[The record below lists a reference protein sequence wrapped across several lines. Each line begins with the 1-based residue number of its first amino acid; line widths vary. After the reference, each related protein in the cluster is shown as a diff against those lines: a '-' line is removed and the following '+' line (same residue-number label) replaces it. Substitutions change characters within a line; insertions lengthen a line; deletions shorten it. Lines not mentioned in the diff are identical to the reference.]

1 MERRVFM
8 KLRRLAALTGALALL
23 GFSGCIPDFMMP
35 KGEKPVLYLYPPEE
49 TTVTVSL
56 SLDGELTCAYP
67 AMEEGGWTVTAR
79 PDGAL
84 VDEAGREY
92 PYLFWE
98 GTLAAKWDFS
108 SGFVVEGSR
117 TADFLEEKLALLG
130 LTDREAADFITYWLP
145 RMEGNAYNLIAFQQD
160 TYTQAAALSISPA
173 PDTLLRV
180 FMAYRPLTKA
190 VRVPEQLLEAAPP
203 REGFTAVEWGGCVCE

>member
-1 MERRVFM
+1 M

-23 GFSGCIPDFMMP
+23 GFSGCIPDSMMP
-35 KGEKPVLYLYPPEE
+35 KARKPVLYLYPPEE

-98 GTLAAKWDFS
+98 GILAAKWDFS

-130 LTDREAADFITYWLP
+130 LTDREAADLITYWLP
-145 RMEGNAYNLIAFQQD
+145 PYGRKRLQSHCLSAGYVYAGGGTLHLPGAGYV
-160 TYTQAAALSISPA
+160 AAGLHGLQTVDKGGPGAGAAIGGRPA
-173 PDTLLRV
+173 PGGLHSGGMGRLRV
-180 FMAYRPLTKA
+180 
-190 VRVPEQLLEAAPP
+190 
-203 REGFTAVEWGGCVCE
+203 

>member
-35 KGEKPVLYLYPPEE
+35 KARKPVLYLYPPEE

-98 GTLAAKWDFS
+98 GTLAAEM
-108 SGFVVEGSR
+108 GFFRGFGGGGKPHGG
-117 TADFLEEKLALLG
+117 FLEEKLALLG

>member
-79 PDGAL
+79 PDGTL

-92 PYLFWE
+92 PCLFWE
-98 GTLAAKWDFS
+98 GTLAAEWDFS

>member
-1 MERRVFM
+1 
-8 KLRRLAALTGALALL
+8 
-23 GFSGCIPDFMMP
+23 
-35 KGEKPVLYLYPPEE
+35 
-49 TTVTVSL
+49 
-56 SLDGELTCAYP
+56 
-67 AMEEGGWTVTAR
+67 MEEGGWTVTAR

-190 VRVPEQLLEAAPP
+190 VPGAGAAIGGRPAPGGLHSGGMGRLRV
-203 REGFTAVEWGGCVCE
+203 

>member
-1 MERRVFM
+1 M

-98 GTLAAKWDFS
+98 GTLAAEWDFS

-117 TADFLEEKLALLG
+117 TADFLEEKLEPQGVAVIIEAEHLCMTMRGVRAAGAKTQTSALRG
-130 LTDREAADFITYWLP
+130 RMKADP
-145 RMEGNAYNLIAFQQD
+145 RARAEVLDLLI
-160 TYTQAAALSISPA
+160 
-173 PDTLLRV
+173 RG
-180 FMAYRPLTKA
+180 R
-190 VRVPEQLLEAAPP
+190 
-203 REGFTAVEWGGCVCE
+203 